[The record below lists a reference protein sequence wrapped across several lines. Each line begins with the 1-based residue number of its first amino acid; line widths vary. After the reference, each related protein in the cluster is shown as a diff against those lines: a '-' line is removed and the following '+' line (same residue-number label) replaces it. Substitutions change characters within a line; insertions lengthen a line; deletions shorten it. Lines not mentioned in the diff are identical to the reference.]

1 MAPWPSCLHLRLS
14 LRSLPGPPLKQLST
28 KMDWAANFL
37 KVSEDNVPGLL
48 AVGTASSQGSWD
60 EIGINHHYC
69 LTKNTLRLFV
79 SIVSFR
85 VLKASKLLRYSYRQG
100 NASSPT
106 SPTRGIQN
114 HCRVNSM
121 CIAHSS
127 GALSLRWDV
136 RRIQM
141 AILEKQKLHEETK
154 AGKLHTRGI
163 IASQ

>member
-1 MAPWPSCLHLRLS
+1 M
-14 LRSLPGPPLKQLST
+14 
-28 KMDWAANFL
+28 
-37 KVSEDNVPGLL
+37 
-48 AVGTASSQGSWD
+48 
-60 EIGINHHYC
+60 
-69 LTKNTLRLFV
+69 
-79 SIVSFR
+79 SFR

>member
-1 MAPWPSCLHLRLS
+1 
-14 LRSLPGPPLKQLST
+14 
-28 KMDWAANFL
+28 
-37 KVSEDNVPGLL
+37 
-48 AVGTASSQGSWD
+48 
-60 EIGINHHYC
+60 
-69 LTKNTLRLFV
+69 
-79 SIVSFR
+79 
-85 VLKASKLLRYSYRQG
+85 
-100 NASSPT
+100 
-106 SPTRGIQN
+106 
-114 HCRVNSM
+114 M